1 MTTPPTPVR
10 GPLRGVLFD
19 RDDTLARTDPGVY
32 REAALWAAD
41 RFGLDARE
49 TGRRMAAQWTAQA
62 EAWWHLRSDED
73 EVAFW
78 EGYRAELGRELG
90 LTDDQARDL
99 MAAYPYERFMKPVE
113 DAREVLEAL
122 RARGLK
128 VGVLSNTLP
137 SIGRTLDALGLAD
150 LVDVAIA
157 TCTVG
162 VHKPEPGAFTFAL
175 DAFGLPAP
183 AVLFVDDRP
192 ENVEAARA
200 LGLRAAL
207 IDLDGR
213 VPGALHR
220 LSDVLALVGDSVEG

>member
-1 MTTPPTPVR
+1 MTTPPPGTS
-10 GPLRGVLFD
+10 PLRAVLFD

-32 REAALWAAD
+32 REAAAWAAS

-49 TGRRMAAQWTAQA
+49 AGRRMAEGWAAQA

-73 EVAFW
+73 EAAFW
-78 EGYRAELGRELG
+78 DTYRRDLGGVLG
-90 LTDDQARDL
+90 LSGEQAREL

-113 DAREVLEAL
+113 DARAVLEAL

-137 SIGRTLDALGLAD
+137 SIGRTLGALGLSD

-175 DAFGLPAP
+175 DALGLPAP
-183 AVLFVDDRP
+183 SVLFVDDRP

-200 LGLRAAL
+200 LGLQAVL
-207 IDLDGR
+207 IDLDGQ

-220 LSDVLALVGDSVEG
+220 LWDVLGLVGDSVEG

>member
-1 MTTPPTPVR
+1 MTSLPSGTR
-10 GPLRGVLFD
+10 PLRAVLFD

-32 REAALWAAD
+32 REAALWAAS

-49 TGRRMAAQWTAQA
+49 AGRRMAEGWAAHA

-78 EGYRAELGRELG
+78 ETYRADLGRALG
-90 LTDDQARDL
+90 LTDGQARDL
-99 MAAYPYERFMKPVE
+99 MTAYPYERFMKPVE
-113 DAREVLEAL
+113 DARTVLETL

-128 VGVLSNTLP
+128 IGVLSNTLP
-137 SIGRTLDALGLAD
+137 SIGRTLEALGLSD
-150 LVDVAIA
+150 LVDVAVA

-162 VHKPEPGAFTFAL
+162 VHKPEPGAFEFAL
-175 DAFGLPAP
+175 DALGVPAP
-183 AVLFVDDRP
+183 SVLFVDDRP

-200 LGLRAAL
+200 LGLQAAL

-220 LSDVLALVGDSVEG
+220 LSDVLGLVASSVEG